1 MRRFAISIVLA
12 LVALALLPGSALG
25 GGWGWPLEGR
35 VFAPFAQSSDPYA
48 SGDHRGVDI
57 EAAEGTTVVAPIS
70 GKVRWTGTLG
80 AGGKMVSLTSNSG
93 LHVLSFLHLSKISV
107 ARGQAV
113 MPGAKLGLSGSSG
126 DLRGKPP
133 HLHFGVRVPEGGEL
147 RYVDPLPLLSASG
160 RVAAPL
166 PQNASPH
173 RQRKPVRSLPQ
184 AARPHQHRAMQ
195 SPAEHP
201 AQQRSIRP
209 AATKASRERQ
219 VSQSK
224 PGRLERERAVEPVL
238 TPKQL
243 QPAVTKAP
251 FSAVERLP
259 DAARPSSRTP
269 ALIAIVA
276 TLALA
281 GAAVWWWRRW
291 TVAPVLPAQPPNVAR
306 LRSIDQPSPAPVR
319 KAL

>member
-12 LVALALLPGSALG
+12 LAALALVPGSALG
-25 GGWGWPLEGR
+25 GGWGWPLEGS
-35 VFAPFAQSSDPYA
+35 VIAPFAQSSDPYA
-48 SGDHRGVDI
+48 SGDHRGIDI
-57 EAAEGTTVVAPIS
+57 EAAEGTTVVAPIG

-80 AGGKMVSLTSNSG
+80 AGGKMVSLTSSG
-93 LHVLSFLHLSKISV
+93 GRHVLSFLHLSKIFV

-126 DLRGKPP
+126 DLRNKPP
-133 HLHFGVRVPEGGEL
+133 HLHFGVRVFESDAL

-166 PQNASPH
+166 PQTASPR
-173 RQRKPVRSLPQ
+173 RQRKPVRSRPQ
-184 AARPHQHRAMQ
+184 AARPQQQLAMQ
-195 SPAEHP
+195 LPAEQP

-219 VSQSK
+219 VSQGK
-224 PGRLERERAVEPVL
+224 PERLNRERAVEPVL
-238 TPKQL
+238 TPRQL
-243 QPAVTKAP
+243 QPAVTRAP
-251 FSAVERLP
+251 LSAVEPRP
-259 DAARPSSRTP
+259 GAAWPNSRTL

-306 LRSIDQPSPAPVR
+306 LRSIDQPSPSPSR